1 MKRVFFIIAM
11 CLLMCGVDASAQ
23 FISSKKSSLKVR
35 SGSGGVVTIVEDS
48 STMAA
53 VARIEKDTKTPA
65 KVSGYRFVIFHDS
78 EQFADERATKA
89 LRKFRSTVKNVTS
102 YINVESPTYRIL
114 VGDCFDQEDIAIIR
128 EKLEEDY
135 PDAALSEEDIPLR
148 LLLRVEGSNYLMIDR
163 NGVVTGGVEFEETY
177 FDAESDD
184 NEEQESIVIET
195 PTDYVQPTEASLI
208 AKPEEEDTTIAKPLE
223 KELTVIAKPVEEQE
237 AQLIAKPV
245 EEQEA
250 AVIERPIEE

>member
-35 SGSGGVVTIVEDS
+35 SSSGGVVTIVEDS
-48 STMAA
+48 CTMAA
-53 VARIEKDTKTPA
+53 VARIEREVKTPA
-65 KVSGYRFVIFHDS
+65 KVGGYRFVIFHDS

-114 VGDCFDQEDIAIIR
+114 VGDCFDQEDVAILR
-128 EKLEEDY
+128 QKLEDDY

-148 LLLRVEGSNYLMIDR
+148 LLLRVEGSNYLKIER

-177 FDAESDD
+177 FDAESID
-184 NEEQESIVIET
+184 NEEDESVVIET
-195 PTDYVQPTEASLI
+195 PADYVQPAEEGVI
-208 AKPEEEDTTIAKPLE
+208 AQPEEGATIARPLE
-223 KELTVIAKPVEEQE
+223 KELTIIAPPVEEEQT
-237 AQLIAKPV
+237 QLIAKPL